1 MTDVVTGVVSDVV
14 LGVDLGT
21 TGAKVGALTL
31 DAAGTPAGDGVT
43 QPVAHAPVPWTST
56 STGAQIDPDLL
67 ADVVLG
73 ALRQACEARPGAR
86 VRAVGLA
93 SFAESVVLLD
103 ADDRPLAPLVAWHDT
118 RGGPEA
124 EDLGRVVGTDA
135 FSSRTGLP
143 VSALASAAKVRAL
156 VAAGLD
162 LSRVATVLSASDWVA
177 HRLTGT
183 RGFDLSLASRT
194 GWLELATK
202 DWAADLLAWTGLA
215 DGALPPVVPSGSAR
229 GPAGRDGLPEPVR
242 GALVVVAG
250 MDHHV
255 AAVGAGAASPG
266 DVWDSCGTAEAFLR
280 STEPLP
286 PASVLDAV
294 RRGLEV
300 GWHVD
305 PEHQV
310 VLGAQRSGY
319 AFQRALTLLGVG
331 SSLDLRDLEA
341 AGAPTTDL
349 PGLDGV
355 YDEHYALTGLTSR
368 SRREHVWAALVDRV
382 AADGAR
388 LLQEIDAVAGLR
400 ERVVMGGGWAES
412 AWFIAAKSRHLPDV
426 TATTL
431 SQPGAHGAAL
441 LALTALDRASA

>member
-1 MTDVVTGVVSDVV
+1 MTDVV

-21 TGAKVGALTL
+21 TGAKVGMLEL
-31 DAAGTPAGDGVT
+31 DGDGVPAGDGAT
-43 QPVAHAPVPWTST
+43 QPVARAPVPWTT
-56 STGAQIDPDLL
+56 TATGAEIEPGLL

-73 ALRQACEARPGAR
+73 ALRAACEDRPGVR

-124 EDLGRVVGTDA
+124 QDLSGTVGEDA
-135 FSSRTGLP
+135 FSGRTGLP
-143 VSALASAAKVRAL
+143 ASALATAVKVRAL
-156 VAAGLD
+156 AGAGLD
-162 LSRVATVLSASDWVA
+162 LSRVATVLSATDWLA
-177 HRLTGT
+177 HRLAGT

-194 GWLELATK
+194 GWLELASK
-202 DWAADLLAWTGLA
+202 QWAPDLVGWTGLR
-215 DGALPPVVPSGSAR
+215 DGALPPLAPAGSAR
-229 GPAGRDGLPEPVR
+229 GTAAGAGAPDQVR

-255 AAVGAGAASPG
+255 AAVGAGAATPG
-266 DVWDSCGTAEAFLR
+266 DVWNSCGTAEAFLR
-280 STEPLP
+280 STEPLA

-319 AFQRALTLLGVG
+319 AFQRALSLLEIR
-331 SSLDLRDLEA
+331 SAEQLRELEA
-341 AGAPTTDL
+341 SVPPPTTDL
-349 PGLDGV
+349 PGLVDV
-355 YDEHYALTGLTSR
+355 YEDSYAITGLTSR
-368 SRREHVWAALVDRV
+368 SRREHVWAALVEQV

-388 LLQEIDAVAGLR
+388 LLQQIDAVAGPHA
-400 ERVVMGGGWAES
+400 RVVTGGGWAES
-412 AWFIAAKSRHLPDV
+412 TWFTAAKGRRVPGVTRTSLP
-426 TATTL
+426 
-431 SQPGAHGAAL
+431 QPGAHGAAV
-441 LALTALDRASA
+441 LALASLRRGSG